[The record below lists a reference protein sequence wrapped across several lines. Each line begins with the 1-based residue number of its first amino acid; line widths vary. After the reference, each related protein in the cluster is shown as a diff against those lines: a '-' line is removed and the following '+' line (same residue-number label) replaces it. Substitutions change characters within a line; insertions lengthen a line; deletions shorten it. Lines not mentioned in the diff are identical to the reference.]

1 MKSLNRRR
9 FLGAAIG
16 TGAAAATAGP
26 WAPSAAA
33 HGDDGWDWGRGGRV
47 PRNRIGMQLWSVRRV
62 MTDSASAEAMLR
74 FLARIGYTEIEPF
87 GESYGWT
94 AAQFRAVLDR
104 LGLRAPS
111 RHGHDFSM
119 LEPGDGWKTA
129 FQRQLEDAN
138 TMGQKYSGLAWFP
151 GPYTTAQFTFM
162 ADRFNEAGALAKAAG
177 LQFFYHNHDFEFTS
191 KQPDGTPNYN
201 ILLEQTDY
209 ELVKFELDLYW
220 IVFGGESPVHYLAED
235 PARWPLYHVKDKT
248 WRDRPDVLNPD
259 GSVKEVVQ
267 EWEDC
272 GPGSIDF
279 PDIFEAGDGRR
290 LDKHFIV
297 EHDWPLLSHPDDEE
311 AEHKTSLAGVKY
323 LRDVRW

>member
-1 MKSLNRRR
+1 VRDVMK
-9 FLGAAIG
+9 G
-16 TGAAAATAGP
+16 
-26 WAPSAAA
+26 SAAA
-33 HGDDGWDWGRGGRV
+33 ERFL
-47 PRNRIGMQLWSVRRV
+47 M
-62 MTDSASAEAMLR
+62 

-104 LGLRAPS
+104 YGLRAPS
-111 RHGHDFSM
+111 RHGHDPTMVDQEFT
-119 LEPGDGWKTA
+119 GDWKIA

-138 TMGQKYSGLAWFP
+138 IMGQKYTGLAWFP
-151 GPYTTAQFTFM
+151 GPYTTEQFTFM
-162 ADRFNEAGALAKAAG
+162 ADRFNEAGALAKAEG

-191 KQPDGTPNYN
+191 KQPNGTPNYN
-201 ILLEQTDY
+201 ILLEQTDK

-248 WRDRPDVLNPD
+248 WRDRPDIVNPD
-259 GSVKEVVQ
+259 GSVTVVQ

-279 PDIFEAGDGRR
+279 PDIFAAGDGHR
-290 LDKHFIV
+290 LDKHFII
-297 EHDWPLLSHPDDEE
+297 EHDWPKFSHPDAGDRAE
-311 AEHKTSLAGVKY
+311 ALTSLAGVKY
-323 LRDVRW
+323 LREVRW